1 MPGFPISAARSIA
14 RINRNNILLDLSHAG
29 QRTQAE
35 GIAASTAP
43 PAITHSGCRALID
56 HPRNTYDAEMRALA
70 EKGGVFG
77 IYLMP
82 FIRAQGQPVQ
92 EDLLRHLDHAV
103 NVCGEDHVG
112 IGTDNPFLG
121 YEINDETQAAPP
133 RGYRGTGAARDRGAG
148 RGSRGDAL
156 LSKAIMAATAT
167 TGSPPTCRRRG
178 WSAARIDKVLG
189 DNFVRLFGEVWRG

>member
-1 MPGFPISAARSIA
+1 MVA

-43 PAITHSGCRALID
+43 PAITHSGCRALTD

-82 FIRAQGQPVQ
+82 FIRVRGQPVQ

-121 YEINDETQAAPP
+121 YEINDETRRQPP
-133 RGYRGTGAARDRGAG
+133 RGHGGAGPARDRGAE
-148 RGSRGDAL
+148 RGSGGDAL
-156 LSKAIMAATAT
+156 
-167 TGSPPTCRRRG
+167 RRG
-178 WSAARIDKVLG
+178 L
-189 DNFVRLFGEVWRG
+189 